1 MAKDVE
7 AALVDIVG
15 SNGKKNR
22 DEAVAFVSK
31 LKKDGRFQLD
41 VY

>member
-1 MAKDVE
+1 MLGE
-7 AALVDIVG
+7 IVG
-15 SNGKKNR
+15 TNGKKPA